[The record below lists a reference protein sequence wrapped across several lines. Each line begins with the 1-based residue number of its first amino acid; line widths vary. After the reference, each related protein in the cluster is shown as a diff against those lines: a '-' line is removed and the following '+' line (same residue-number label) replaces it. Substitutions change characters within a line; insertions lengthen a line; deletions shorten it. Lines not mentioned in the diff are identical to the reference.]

1 MDERLTNNEA
11 FRNTIGLNE
20 GERKWKKI
28 GIIFIVSTIVVA
40 AVMIVFI
47 ILYATKDEKEESDMP
62 TDTDKP
68 IPTDTDAP
76 IPTDTDIPSDEPT
89 DEPWDWQPVGDK
101 IKTKWGLNLDPE
113 KVWEEYPR
121 PQLERKDWMNLNG
134 VWKYSIRN
142 PDELDPEEHDG
153 HILVPF
159 PIESSLSGVM
169 KDLSPT
175 QVLYYEKTV
184 TIPEEWQGKN
194 ILLNFGA
201 VDWKCEVFINKRKV
215 GEHTGGYTYFYF
227 DITSYLKTGRNKITL
242 RVTDITDSVDESWGK
257 YQPVGKQTLT
267 PNSIWYTPAS
277 GIWQPVWLEPVSS
290 HYIEK
295 LSINNDY
302 DSQHIRVTFTV
313 ADNLKLPI
321 EISVKFGDKIVAEAS
336 GKSNEQIA
344 INVSNN
350 FKPWSPTEPNLYIIN
365 AKLKTDGENYWIQ

>member
-169 KDLSPT
+169 
-175 QVLYYEKTV
+175 
-184 TIPEEWQGKN
+184 
-194 ILLNFGA
+194 
-201 VDWKCEVFINKRKV
+201 
-215 GEHTGGYTYFYF
+215 
-227 DITSYLKTGRNKITL
+227 
-242 RVTDITDSVDESWGK
+242 
-257 YQPVGKQTLT
+257 
-267 PNSIWYTPAS
+267 
-277 GIWQPVWLEPVSS
+277 
-290 HYIEK
+290 
-295 LSINNDY
+295 
-302 DSQHIRVTFTV
+302 
-313 ADNLKLPI
+313 
-321 EISVKFGDKIVAEAS
+321 
-336 GKSNEQIA
+336 
-344 INVSNN
+344 
-350 FKPWSPTEPNLYIIN
+350 
-365 AKLKTDGENYWIQ
+365 